1 MCSIKRI
8 EYFTTYL
15 SGNWKEKHEG
25 CSLRRNY
32 VKRISGKLSGECS
45 KQNYEMM
52 CYGLI
57 WHKNTKER
65 LS

>member
-1 MCSIKRI
+1 MQYQKNRVFYNLFVRKL
-8 EYFTTYL
+8 E
-15 SGNWKEKHEG
+15 GKHEG

-52 CYGLI
+52 CYGLV
-57 WHKNTKER
+57 WHKNTKGG
-65 LS
+65 LC